1 MKKPDLII
9 DEVIIDHDKD
19 SLAID
24 LRSTGDLI
32 VRGIGDT
39 IYEFHNVKG
48 VIAQGPTF
56 GVCHHTKDL
65 AKDSILCVAP
75 VPGVQIEITTRDATR
90 PGIIV
95 IQMRE

>member
-1 MKKPDLII
+1 MKKPELII
-9 DEVIIDHDKD
+9 DGIIIDHNKD

-56 GVCHHTKDL
+56 GICHHTKDI
-65 AKDSILCVAP
+65 AKDSILCIAP
-75 VPGVQIEITTRDATR
+75 QPWARIEVRTRDADR